1 MHSIIKPFKSK
12 KLSRGVITI
21 TVSLLLLGLSLIG
34 ALYTV
39 KTKLLD
45 IRIANSELRKNQ
57 AVISAEAGLQRGIAQ
72 LDVLPATT
80 TSLVD
85 EKVDE
90 NQYTVD
96 FTPILDA
103 FGVNVGHPNW
113 DNDRIVTITSTGISD
128 DSTGIKVME
137 QKVWIHPIARSVP
150 DSAMTI
156 DGTIEVGG
164 NFRIGA
170 APNGGGLGV
179 PLSVWSNNAAAV
191 TGSGDTCGLEEFDNN
206 ECGTFSYSDKT
217 NRGDDIFLDDLVSAG
232 GTFPDDLFEHTFGV
246 PRDEF
251 QSIKDQAT
259 MVVANCNSLSAAS
272 TGLIWVTGDC
282 DTPSVI
288 GTTAAPAFIVLE
300 NANLKMN
307 ANDTV
312 NGVIYTFDAPG
323 NAGGGE
329 VQMNGGAKLFG
340 AFISDHS
347 IGKVNG
353 TYDLRYSPD
362 VLENIVN
369 GSNSVFM
376 RVEIIP
382 GSWKDF

>member
-1 MHSIIKPFKSK
+1 MA
-12 KLSRGVITI
+12 
-21 TVSLLLLGLSLIG
+21 LLLLGLSLIG

-72 LDVLPATT
+72 LDVLPSTT
-80 TSLVD
+80 TSLVN
-85 EKVDE
+85 ETVD
-90 NQYTVD
+90 NNKYTVD
-96 FTPILDA
+96 FSVIDDGTGQNL
-103 FGVNVGHPNW
+103 GHPNW
-113 DNDRIVTITSTGISD
+113 ENDRIVTITSTGVSD
-128 DSTGIKVME
+128 DNTGIKIME
-137 QKVWIHPIARSVP
+137 QKVWVHPITRSVP
-150 DSAMTI
+150 DSAMTV

-179 PLSVWSNNAAAV
+179 PLSVWTSSAAAYV

-217 NRGDDIFLDDLVSAG
+217 NQGDDIFLDTLVSAG

-246 PRDEF
+246 PRDDY
-251 QSIKDQAT
+251 QSIKDQANQ
-259 MVVANCNSLSAAS
+259 VVANCNSLGAS
-272 TGLIWVTGDC
+272 TTGLVWVTGYC

-288 GTTAAPAFIVLE
+288 GTTAAPVFLVLE
-300 NANLKMN
+300 NADLKMN
-307 ANDTV
+307 ANDRI

-323 NAGGGE
+323 GSGGGD
-329 VQMNGGAKLFG
+329 VQMNGGAQLFG
-340 AFISDHS
+340 AFISDHNT
-347 IGKVNG
+347 GKVNG
-353 TYDLRYSPD
+353 TYDLRFSPA
-362 VLENIVN
+362 VLANIVN
-369 GSNSVFM
+369 GTNAEFM
-376 RVEIIP
+376 RVEMIP